1 MTNMGVHNNAHVPK
15 ESFPGFLWYAIEF
28 FIVVG
33 VSVGIAMNSVNYF
46 TEIGF
51 TEQMTNWIFWGIA
64 GGVFLVYYLP
74 IRALV
79 LKKPI
84 LKNI

>member
-1 MTNMGVHNNAHVPK
+1 MTNMGVHNNVHVPK
-15 ESFPGFLWYAIEF
+15 DSFPEFLWYAIEF

-74 IRALV
+74 IRALI

-84 LKNI
+84 FKNI